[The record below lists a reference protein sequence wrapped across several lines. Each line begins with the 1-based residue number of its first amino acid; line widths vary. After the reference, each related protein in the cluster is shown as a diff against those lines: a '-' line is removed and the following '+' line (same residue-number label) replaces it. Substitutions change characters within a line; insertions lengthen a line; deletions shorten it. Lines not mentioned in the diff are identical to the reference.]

1 MAKVDNAA
9 QMSLTISRAISR
21 ILIAKAENSVAS
33 SVCER
38 MKMSVTIYSQD
49 NAEWI
54 NTTVLCLFSSS
65 AGRSIL
71 SAKSGREFR
80 LKDPEKR
87 AEFVD
92 CFSDLQIKGPRQRV
106 KLFDR
111 TTVLDNKLIAFYLC
125 T

>member
-9 QMSLTISRAISR
+9 RMSLTLSRAISR

-38 MKMSVTIYSQD
+38 MTMSVTMSVTIYSQD

-54 NTTVLCLFSSS
+54 NTTILCLFLSS

-71 SAKSGREFR
+71 SAEQSRDESFD
-80 LKDPEKR
+80 LKILR
-87 AEFVD
+87 NALSLWIV
-92 CFSDLQIKGPRQRV
+92 S
-106 KLFDR
+106 
-111 TTVLDNKLIAFYLC
+111 LIYK
-125 T
+125 